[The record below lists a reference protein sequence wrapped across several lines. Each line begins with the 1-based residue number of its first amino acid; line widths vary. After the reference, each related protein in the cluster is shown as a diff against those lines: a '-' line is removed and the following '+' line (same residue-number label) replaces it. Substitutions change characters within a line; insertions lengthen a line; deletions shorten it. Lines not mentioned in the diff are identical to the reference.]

1 MSGQGETDTET
12 IDEARADDAAAIA
25 AIHIES
31 WRAVYRGILPDDYL
45 DHDVVGERRAYWNA
59 ALANP
64 RGGDFTLAAARSGIV
79 VGFISVTRA
88 GEPDYDATIGSLHVM
103 ASGRGAG
110 LGQRLMG
117 RAAARLIDD
126 GASSVALTV
135 YDANAAAIRFYERL
149 GGIADGAGIDPF
161 AGANMPDTRYGWRDL
176 PALRR
181 ACERD

>member
-12 IDEARADDAAAIA
+12 IAEAGADDAAAIA

-31 WRAVYRGILPDDYL
+31 WRAVYRGILPEDYL
-45 DHDVVGERRAYWNA
+45 DHDVVDERRAYWNA

-64 RGGDFTLAAARSGIV
+64 RGGDFTLAAARGGIV
-79 VGFISVTRA
+79 VGFISVTRD
-88 GEPDYDATIGSLHVM
+88 GEPGYDATIGSLHVM

-110 LGQRLMG
+110 LGRRLMG
-117 RAAARLIDD
+117 RAVARLIDD
-126 GASSVALTV
+126 SASSVALTV
-135 YDANAAAIRFYERL
+135 YDANEAAIRFYERL

-181 ACERD
+181 ACEHD